1 MSIPQNNHSTNRAS
15 AHGWS
20 TQRIAIYALFVA
32 LGIAL
37 SFISFPIFPAAPFLE
52 YDFSGVICL
61 IAAFAYGPAAGVTVS
76 LLTYV
81 PHLFKNPIGALMN
94 MAIMVSF
101 ALLASLI
108 YHHKRSRKQALLG
121 LIAGAVLAIIVALG
135 LNVVATP
142 LYYHIA
148 VSKYLAMIIP
158 VYLPFNLLKMG
169 LHSIITFLCYKP
181 VSRMVKK
188 DL

>member
-76 LLTYV
+76 LLIYV
-81 PHLFKNPIGALMN
+81 PLMN
-94 MAIMVSF
+94 MSIIDSF

-108 YHHKRSRKQALLG
+108 YHHKRSRKQALRG

-135 LNVVATP
+135 LNVAATP